1 MTMHALSSTRDG
13 RQLVEIDAAQ
23 LEQGFARRPFGVR
36 HNLQDHPLLTVDAI
50 ADLAEAMPAAS
61 IERHRANLPKLLPS
75 GAAEVEGPP
84 AQTAREIEHNGC
96 WMVLWYIEQVP
107 EYAALL
113 DRCLDEVELVVGRRD
128 GGMQQREGFLF
139 LSAPGAV
146 TPAHFDP
153 EHNLLLQIR
162 GSKDMHVGRFA
173 DPGDQ
178 QRELDRYHDQG
189 ERNLG
194 AFPDDAETF
203 TLDPGRG
210 VYVYPW
216 APHWVQNSP
225 AVSVSLSITFRSAES
240 ARAERVHRA
249 NAHLRRLR
257 LSPRPAG
264 ASTTGDTVKSR
275 AIEAID
281 RARRARGRTARSATH
296 T

>member
-1 MTMHALSSTRDG
+1 MTMHAVSSARAG
-13 RQLVEIDAAQ
+13 QRLVEIDAAA
-23 LEQGFARRPFGVR
+23 LERGFGRRPFAV
-36 HNLQDHPLLTVDAI
+36 HHSLQDHPLLTVEAI
-50 ADLAEAMPAAS
+50 AELADAMPASS
-61 IERHRANLPKLLPS
+61 IERHRADLPKLLPG
-75 GAAEVEGPP
+75 GAEGIEGPP
-84 AQTAREIEHNGC
+84 GQTAREIEHNGC
-96 WMVLWYIEQVP
+96 WMVLWYVEQVP

-113 DRCLDEVELVVGRRD
+113 DACLDEVELVVGRRD

-139 LSAPGAV
+139 LSAPNAV

-173 DPGDQ
+173 DPADQ
-178 QRELDRYHDQG
+178 QRELDRYHDEG
-189 ERNLG
+189 ERNLD
-194 AFPDDAETF
+194 AFPDGAETF

-225 AVSVSLSITFRSAES
+225 AVSVSLSITFRTAES

-257 LSPRPAG
+257 LSPRPWG
-264 ASTTGDTVKSR
+264 ASAPRDAVKSR
-275 AIEAID
+275 AIEVID
-281 RARRARGRTARSATH
+281 RARRMRGRTTRSATH